1 LRKGNEAEIK
11 KPSIFGIHFY
21 FMKYS
26 LFILLIICSMC
37 TSKKQSPG
45 EAFEGNFKGT
55 NNGIT
60 ATANLTVSDGRLQGT
75 VLMNGESARLDGSI
89 DGESTRGTLHDAAT
103 DKDYDYTGSIAGD
116 ELSISII
123 FPELNDQEVKLIMQR
138 EGGSEVKEKAGKQ
151 SGELNPDLVGT
162 WKHTEILG
170 GGGGESM
177 TNEFLME
184 FREDGTCSSW
194 PGRSTG
200 FGSYQEEDKSKATNG
215 KWYTAGDML
224 HFVDP
229 ATGEDASTNYSVSES
244 GLLMSNGGS
253 KKIWQRVY

>member
-1 LRKGNEAEIK
+1 
-11 KPSIFGIHFY
+11 
-21 FMKYS
+21 MKYS
-26 LFILLIICSMC
+26 LLIILIICSMC
-37 TSKKQSPG
+37 TNKNPPG
-45 EAFEGNFKGT
+45 EEFVGNFKGT

-60 ATANLTVSDGRLQGT
+60 ATANLAVSDGRLQGT
-75 VLMNGESARLDGSI
+75 LLMDGQSADVNGSI
-89 DGESTRGTLHDAAT
+89 DGSTTRGTLHDEAT
-103 DKDYDYTGSIAGD
+103 GKDYDYTGRIAGD

-138 EGGSEVKEKAGKQ
+138 EGGSAVKEKAGKK

-194 PGRSTG
+194 PGRSVG
-200 FGSYQEEDKSKATNG
+200 FGSYQDEDKSKASEG
-215 KWYTAGDML
+215 KWYTEGNLL
-224 HFVDP
+224 HLIDP
-229 ATGEDASTNYSVSES
+229 ATGEDASTNYSVNES